1 MIDALARLLA
11 LIFSPRGLR
20 VAIPMAVVVFV
31 AVGAAF
37 AAVEERSLWD
47 GLWWAF
53 VTVTTV
59 GDGDVVPVTTAGRIL
74 AIGLMLGGIGFLL
87 VLAGALVE
95 HFVSVE
101 AEEREVLQRIDELV
115 AKVDAL
121 AARLDERDARG

>member
-59 GDGDVVPVTTAGRIL
+59 GYGDVVPATTAGRIL

-87 VLAGALVE
+87 VLAGALVA